1 MRFAE
6 AERRLKALEARAGL
20 SDTVYGVHL
29 VDVDQVV
36 ILATGEQ
43 LPPAAF
49 RALHPAGVI
58 VSALEAELW
67 EAL

>member
-1 MRFAE
+1 MRFTE
-6 AERRLKALEARAGL
+6 VERRVKALEVRAGL

-43 LPPAAF
+43 MAPAAF
-49 RALHPAGVI
+49 RAHYPAGVI
-58 VSALEAELW
+58 VSALECELW